1 MDHSGFATAQGS
13 VYFLRPHCS
22 GSMVLYKGTIPS
34 GPCALCIPRSN
45 TLRFSGSLQGHRPR
59 WAVCFVPFPGSSRS
73 GDWVLGKHTVPGGPC
88 ILFTSPVLAP
98 RFPRCAVRAQ
108 SQVCHVSPLGSWF
121 QAMILLAYVNAPGSQ
136 EDMISNREPAHSLVW
151 DAVSGAR
158 LQQPLAFW
166 PWLSYTYLSA
176 SRDGGPYMA
185 AGQLFFGICSVLC
198 SVSMPKPF
206 IGNVFGFVFCL
217 SER

>member
-1 MDHSGFATAQGS
+1 MQLSLPEKFPLVYFGFLYLPVSLVCNFHPDTKWGGVATYLGSLVQLCCGGRALQTNTTCICRECVHWMDHSGFATAQGS

-108 SQVCHVSPLGSWF
+108 SQVCHVSPLGS
-121 QAMILLAYVNAPGSQ
+121 
-136 EDMISNREPAHSLVW
+136 
-151 DAVSGAR
+151 
-158 LQQPLAFW
+158 
-166 PWLSYTYLSA
+166 
-176 SRDGGPYMA
+176 
-185 AGQLFFGICSVLC
+185 
-198 SVSMPKPF
+198 
-206 IGNVFGFVFCL
+206 
-217 SER
+217 